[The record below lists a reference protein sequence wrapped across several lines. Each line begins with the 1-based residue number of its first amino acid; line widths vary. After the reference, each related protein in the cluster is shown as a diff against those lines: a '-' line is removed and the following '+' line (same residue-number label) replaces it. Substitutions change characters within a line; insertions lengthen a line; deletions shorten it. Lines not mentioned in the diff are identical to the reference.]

1 MAKVYFISDIHLGLG
16 DKKSDREKEELLI
29 SFLDTIRS
37 DAEKLFIVGDLFD
50 YWFEYRMVIPKGYH
64 RLLTK
69 LSELVDQGVE
79 ISYLMGN
86 HDFSHRRFFTD
97 ELGVRMFQDAISISL
112 DSKKFFITHGDGLAE
127 KDLGYRILKRVCR
140 NPLNQWLY
148 SLLHPDLGIALA
160 KSSSRK
166 SRGYTSHRDYGPSDG
181 MRAFAELKIKEGFDY
196 VIMGHRHQP
205 TYQNVGNGYYVNL
218 GDWINHFTYAVF
230 DGGHLTLK
238 QLQPLKMTAQDWRP
252 K

>member
-86 HDFSHRRFFTD
+86 HDFSHRRFFPD

-112 DSKKFFITHGDGLAE
+112 DSKKLFITHGDGLAE

-140 NPLNQWLY
+140 NPLN
-148 SLLHPDLGIALA
+148 HGCIHFFIPILA
-160 KSSSRK
+160 
-166 SRGYTSHRDYGPSDG
+166 
-181 MRAFAELKIKEGFDY
+181 
-196 VIMGHRHQP
+196 
-205 TYQNVGNGYYVNL
+205 
-218 GDWINHFTYAVF
+218 
-230 DGGHLTLK
+230 
-238 QLQPLKMTAQDWRP
+238 
-252 K
+252 